1 MTSVDAIYLL
11 EALVGGRFSVEEKN
25 RIRRNL
31 ERCKPD
37 TMSKTKDETRD
48 FFSLIMGF
56 PKPKPRNIEKDVKVF
71 RWSDLPGALAK
82 SISKY
87 SITEGPPNGAMPG
100 LTSITRA
107 TAEDGAGEF

>member
-1 MTSVDAIYLL
+1 MQVTSVDAIYLL

-37 TMSKTKDETRD
+37 TMSKTKEETRE

-56 PKPKPRNIEKDVKVF
+56 PKPKPRNIEKDVKIF

-87 SITEGPPNGAMPG
+87 SITEGPPDGSLSGA
-100 LTSITRA
+100 TTFARA
-107 TAEDGAGEF
+107 VDDGTDY